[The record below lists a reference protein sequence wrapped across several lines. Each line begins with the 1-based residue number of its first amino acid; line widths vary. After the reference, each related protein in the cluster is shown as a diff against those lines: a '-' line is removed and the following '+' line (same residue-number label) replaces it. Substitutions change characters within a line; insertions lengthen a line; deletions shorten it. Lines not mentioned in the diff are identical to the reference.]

1 MQGFEP
7 AILHPFCDCVPNL
20 SMTAPAHL
28 SVLLDETID
37 AVLGD
42 RHSGVFVDATFG
54 RGGHTRA
61 LLARLDANS
70 RVYAF
75 DKDPQA
81 QAEGARLMA
90 EDPRLIMIHDSYAAL
105 AAQLAAH
112 GVTQVDG
119 VMADL
124 GVSSPQLD
132 QAERGFS
139 FMSDGPLDMR
149 MDNSK
154 GLTAAQWIDQVDE
167 TALANVLYQYG
178 EERYS
183 RRIAKAIKMNAP
195 FERTV
200 QLAEVIKTAHPKWEK
215 HKHPATRSFQAIR
228 IAINGELDD
237 LAAFLPQTLHVLKPT
252 GRLAVISFHSLEDRM
267 VKQFIQQES
276 SGVSD
281 EDTWLPQTRAKTLKK
296 IARIAPSDQEVAHNS
311 RARSAWLR
319 VAQRQE
325 ST

>member
-1 MQGFEP
+1 
-7 AILHPFCDCVPNL
+7 
-20 SMTAPAHL
+20 MTAPAHL

-61 LLARLDANS
+61 LLARLDADS

-81 QAEGARLMA
+81 QAEGACLMA

-105 AAQLAAH
+105 AAQLLAH
-112 GVTQVDG
+112 GVVQVDG

-154 GLTAAQWIDQVDE
+154 GLTAAQWIDQIDE

-237 LAAFLPQTLHVLKPT
+237 LAAFLPQTLQVLKPT

-325 ST
+325 SL